1 MAGDGVCF
9 EERISPMEKT
19 GERRFCDLHVH
30 SLYSDGE
37 NTPEELAAMGEEM
50 GLSAL
55 ALCDHNTVKGLSP
68 FMKAGMGKGLLLV
81 PGVEVT
87 CEFMGK
93 EVHMLGLFVREN
105 RLREMEAY
113 LKQIS
118 AFKEESNRTLAEN
131 LKKAGLPVDY
141 AQIKAQAGEGF
152 INRVHFAKAM
162 VEAGYVSSVPEAF
175 SNYLQEKHGLF
186 VPAKRLD
193 SLEVI
198 DFLLSVKALPVL
210 AHPFLS
216 LSLEELLLFLPQAKA
231 RGLGGMETRYAKFT
245 REQTELASALA
256 QRFTLLESG
265 GSDYHGSAKP
275 DIRMGTGR
283 GNLQVPAVFCEKL
296 REQAAKI

>member
-1 MAGDGVCF
+1 M
-9 EERISPMEKT
+9 EEVRT
-19 GERRFCDLHVH
+19 YCDLHVH

-37 NTPEELAAMGEEM
+37 NTPEELVDMGEEL

-68 FMKAGMGKGLLLV
+68 FMKAAMGKGLLPV

-87 CEFMGK
+87 CEFMGR

-105 RLREMEAY
+105 RLGEMETY

-118 AFKEESNRTLAEN
+118 VFKEESNCTLAEN
-131 LKKAGLPVDY
+131 LEKAGLPVDY
-141 AQIKAQAGEGF
+141 RQIQAQAGEGF

-162 VEAGYVSSVPEAF
+162 MAAGYVSSVPEAF
-175 SNYLQEKHGLF
+175 SRYLREEQGLF
-186 VPAKRLD
+186 VPAKRMD
-193 SLEVI
+193 ALEVI

-216 LSLEELLLFLPQAKA
+216 LSLEELLLFLPQAKT
-231 RGLGGMETRYAKFT
+231 RGLGGMETRYAKFNQ
-245 REQTELASALA
+245 EQTELAAALA
-256 QRFTLLESG
+256 QRYTLLESG
-265 GSDYHGSAKP
+265 GSDYHGNAKP

-283 GNLQVPAVFCEKL
+283 GNLQVPAVFCERL